1 MLQWIPSC
9 NHFPVR
15 VPRLS
20 KVAQRLIKMRLE
32 LDSLIQKF
40 RSSQDLA
47 MDLLHG
53 TLGIPMPSS
62 SFDWVKSCR
71 EQIQTALGSCKI
83 EGLDLRPHG
92 YGIEVV
98 HPDFQIDFDYGPNGE
113 IDCFDE
119 WRLALFRHLSDS
131 RPNPVG
137 QYDDIR
143 NWIQEAV
150 SSEELIVVAE
160 TSGTLFRYP
169 GRLRGQE
176 IFDRIKKRDQP

>member
-1 MLQWIPSC
+1 
-9 NHFPVR
+9 
-15 VPRLS
+15 
-20 KVAQRLIKMRLE
+20 MRLE

-53 TLGIPMPSS
+53 TLGIPVPSS

-92 YGIEVV
+92 YGIEVL

-119 WRLALFRHLSDS
+119 WRLALFRHLSHNL
-131 RPNPVG
+131 PNPVG
-137 QYDDIR
+137 QYVDIR
-143 NWIQEAV
+143 NWIHDAV
-150 SSEELIVVAE
+150 CKEELIVVAE
-160 TSGTLFRYP
+160 TSGTIFRHP
-169 GRLRGQE
+169 GRLRGRE
-176 IFDRIKKRDQP
+176 IFDRIERRDQP